1 MSDLLDVLNVS
12 ASRPK
17 PQAFL
22 RVSGAELGAVIRAR
36 RKARDLTI
44 LALAAKA
51 GIDRAYLSKIEYGY
65 CTPGWG
71 KVSDLAEVLEVPVS
85 VLAREAEDL
94 RAKQLLGSLL
104 PTPAERRRQ
113 AARGRASTRTA

>member
-17 PQAFL
+17 PRAFL
-22 RVSGAELGAVIRAR
+22 RVTGAELGAVIRAR
-36 RKARDLTI
+36 RKARGLTI
-44 LALAAKA
+44 LALAGKA

-71 KVSDLAEVLEVPVS
+71 KVSDLAEVLNVPMS

-94 RAKQLLGSLL
+94 RAERLRRSLL
-104 PTPAERRRQ
+104 PQPAERRRQ
-113 AARGRASTRTA
+113 ATRERTSTRTG